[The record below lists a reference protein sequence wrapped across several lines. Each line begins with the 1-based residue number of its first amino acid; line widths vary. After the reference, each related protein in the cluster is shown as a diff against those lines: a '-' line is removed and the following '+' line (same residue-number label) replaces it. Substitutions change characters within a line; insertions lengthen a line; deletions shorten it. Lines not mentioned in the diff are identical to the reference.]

1 MIQELRIYRLHAGK
15 MTAFLTQF
23 KKAKRFMKKYGVT
36 FEDAWI
42 NTERKD
48 EFVWVRSFSSTSAR
62 DKAIEAYYSS
72 PEWLAIVGRIRPLIR
87 RREVRL
93 LKRSR

>member
-1 MIQELRIYRLHAGK
+1 MIHELRIYRLHAGK
-15 MTAFLTQF
+15 LTAFLAQF

-36 FEDAWI
+36 FGDSWV
-42 NTERKD
+42 NPDRKD
-48 EFVWVRSFSSTSAR
+48 EFVWTRTFSSTATR
-62 DKAIEAYYSS
+62 DKAIAAYYGG
-72 PEWLAIVGRIRPLIR
+72 PEWQALVGRIRPLIR

>member
-1 MIQELRIYRLHAGK
+1 MIQELRIYRLHPGK
-15 MTAFLTQF
+15 MKAFLPQF
-23 KKAKRFMKKYGVT
+23 KKAKRFMQKYGVT

-42 NTERKD
+42 NPDRKD
-48 EFVWVRSFSSTSAR
+48 EFVWMRSFSTIGAR
-62 DKAIEAYYSS
+62 DKAIEAYYNS

>member
-1 MIQELRIYRLHAGK
+1 MIQELRIYRLHPGK
-15 MTAFLTQF
+15 MKAFLQQF
-23 KKAKRFMKKYGVT
+23 KKAKSFMKKYGVT
-36 FEDAWI
+36 FVDAWI
-42 NTERKD
+42 NPDRKD
-48 EFVWVRSFSSTSAR
+48 EFVWMRSFSTISAR
-62 DKAIEAYYSS
+62 DKATEAYYNS